1 MGMILIIDIFP
12 ENSNINAYLI
22 LLSFQNNNHFDIY
35 YKLEFKF
42 LILFIIYMIYN

>member
-22 LLSFQNNNHFDIY
+22 LLSFQNNNHFDILKTVRKY
-35 YKLEFKF
+35 TSNYS
-42 LILFIIYMIYN
+42 IYIYLG